1 MQCPFLLIL
10 HQPSGKPFQPLYLYL
25 CAAQLA
31 QRLLCGLLLK
41 VSVCRPQRGFQ
52 FRVVGRAQQMAH
64 SFPHGIAQF
73 CTLGKRLPR
82 GGKVL
87 LPYSLKSTVQVS

>member
-1 MQCPFLLIL
+1 MSFLRIL
-10 HQPSGKPFQPLYLYL
+10 NQTPGKPLQPLYFYL
-25 CAAQLA
+25 CAAQFA
-31 QRLLCGLLLK
+31 QCLLCGLLLK

-82 GGKVL
+82 GGEVL
-87 LPYSLKSTVQVS
+87 LPYSLKGTVQIG